1 MEINIPP
8 QQIYANSK
16 RGAYNQRGGLMS
28 SKYGILKNV
37 TYIDINVN
45 KLTLQEY

>member
-1 MEINIPP
+1 M
-8 QQIYANSK
+8 QIVRGGLQSK
-16 RGAYNQRGGLMS
+16 GGLMS

-37 TYIDINVN
+37 IYMDINVN